1 MEQLLK
7 TTIGDPNANEFD
19 LKLKELMMHTWSAKC
34 WKSLYFSYL
43 LSMDLKKKIEQ
54 NI

>member
-19 LKLKELMMHTWSAKC
+19 LKLKELMMHT
-34 WKSLYFSYL
+34 
-43 LSMDLKKKIEQ
+43 
-54 NI
+54 